1 MSDERSFNGEAAL
14 IAEAKTVGQEIDAL
28 LPHLLTARKN
38 WFRSR
43 NDADAQTLSALQA
56 QADVLAA
63 RHELVLD
70 ELQRITGISEEVFQ
84 QLEKARV
91 LGDVESPPL
100 RNDLTVDKVDVT
112 NDIDECLPTALEEML
127 RLIDLKWLREDDREK
142 HRLSEIKTGEPLSLV
157 KGLRRQSEFPEIHRF
172 LQTLRVAVDY
182 IEEHPAYDHFAGALL
197 VPQLASLGSII
208 AVLRQVPG
216 VAERLSA
223 LWRGPSSGSDAVAY
237 ELLVAAACAV
247 RGRQIE
253 FITPTAEKSPDLRC
267 HDPYPLVIECKR
279 KRALSDYELT
289 EEEAMCKL
297 FRVLEYRARDKG
309 VWGCFQLSLS
319 IEASMVSIDDV
330 VATLLRQRLA
340 AHPERPLEYPWG
352 TVSYHEAPRR
362 LPLTSKTRAYSP
374 NMLSFVFGWDS
385 DVPTWDGLICRT
397 ELAGPT
403 MINEVDRP
411 IGLLWSN
418 KSENAIARR
427 SWSPSN
433 MFGGAMAQIPPCESG
448 IIYVAYQEGTRAEIA
463 DLRTEGFLDRV
474 REWEHAASIRIPIAV
489 LTRLYP
495 RTLDH
500 GTPDLIENSIR
511 LYGHHGDMLL
521 IEDFPTNVFT
531 RSC

>member
-1 MSDERSFNGEAAL
+1 
-14 IAEAKTVGQEIDAL
+14 
-28 LPHLLTARKN
+28 
-38 WFRSR
+38 
-43 NDADAQTLSALQA
+43 
-56 QADVLAA
+56 
-63 RHELVLD
+63 
-70 ELQRITGISEEVFQ
+70 
-84 QLEKARV
+84 
-91 LGDVESPPL
+91 
-100 RNDLTVDKVDVT
+100 
-112 NDIDECLPTALEEML
+112 
-127 RLIDLKWLREDDREK
+127 
-142 HRLSEIKTGEPLSLV
+142 
-157 KGLRRQSEFPEIHRF
+157 
-172 LQTLRVAVDY
+172 VDY

-319 IEASMVSIDDV
+319 IEASMVSIDDI

-352 TVSYHEAPRR
+352 TVSYREAPRR

-411 IGLLWSN
+411 VGLLWSN

-433 MFGGAMAQIPPCESG
+433 MLGGAMAVG
-448 IIYVAYQEGTRAEIA
+448 
-463 DLRTEGFLDRV
+463 
-474 REWEHAASIRIPIAV
+474 
-489 LTRLYP
+489 
-495 RTLDH
+495 
-500 GTPDLIENSIR
+500 
-511 LYGHHGDMLL
+511 
-521 IEDFPTNVFT
+521 
-531 RSC
+531 